1 MQFFKLKFVEKIV
14 WDATKTEVLKQ
25 ILGPHVLDMDMVW
38 LGTWGKNENTV
49 GHTGF
54 EQCF

>member
-14 WDATKTEVLKQ
+14 RDATKTEVLKQ
-25 ILGPHVLDMDMVW
+25 ILGPHVLDMAMVW
-38 LGTWGKNENTV
+38 LGTWGKHENTV